1 MEKLY
6 KIMVCVCMIV
16 LMLGCQGNVVNSSS
30 VAETPSEERVESHKR
45 SSDQAN
51 VVFLATI
58 RNISSVSSVF
68 QNAIDHF
75 NAENG
80 EYVIEPV
87 YYKDEASL
95 QRAVIS
101 GDSIDII
108 DLYGLSTDA
117 YVSKGIL
124 TDLYQYIDSDSDI
137 SRDDFVPAFLHMAEQ
152 QEHLLFLSS
161 SFSARGLLVPRSVV
175 GDMTTWTEQ
184 EFLAIAENLP
194 SEYYI
199 MGETSALDFFS
210 IYLTYTMDDIV
221 DLVRGSINLDNE
233 NFCKTLTCCK
243 EAYRNSAQGTMPLLQ
258 YFNVIFGASQYVTY
272 IREQS
277 DEYALVGFPGAD
289 GNGALRYFA
298 TEQLAI
304 SGLSEN
310 SAGAWAFLKY
320 LVMSEP
326 GNVGF
331 PVLQKHFDAVIASE
345 MEDMVDE
352 NGNIVKPGMTDEEAM
367 LLTQWL
373 DNASGPGGAE
383 NASEVIEIILEEA
396 SAYITGD
403 KNLDTVLNLIENRV
417 AIYLAE
423 QS

>member
-6 KIMVCVCMIV
+6 KIMVCICMFG
-16 LMLGCQGNVVNSSS
+16 LMLGCQSNVVDSTSIS
-30 VAETPSEERVESHKR
+30 GVSQDEHIESRTRSLDEE
-45 SSDQAN
+45 N
-51 VVFLATI
+51 VVFLATL
-58 RNISSVSSVF
+58 RDVSTVSSAF
-68 QNAIDHF
+68 QNAIYNF

-80 EYVIEPV
+80 TYRVEPV

-101 GDSIDII
+101 GDPIDII
-108 DLYGLSTDA
+108 DLYSLSTDA

-124 TDLYQYIDSDSDI
+124 ADLYGYIDSDSDI
-137 SRDDFVPAFLHMAEQ
+137 SRDNFVPAFLDMAQQ
-152 QEHLLFLSS
+152 QEQLLFLSS
-161 SFSARGLLVPRSVV
+161 SFSARGLLVPRTIV
-175 GDMTTWTEQ
+175 GNTTTWTEQ
-184 EFLAIAENLP
+184 EFLAIAKNLP
-194 SEYYI
+194 DDYYI

-210 IYLTYTMDDIV
+210 IYLTYKISDFV
-221 DLVRGSINLDNE
+221 DLNLGTIDLDQAD
-233 NFCKTLTCCK
+233 FCEMLTYCK
-243 EAYRNSAQGTMPLLQ
+243 EAYRTSAQGTTPLLQ

-304 SGLSEN
+304 SQLSKN
-310 SAGAWAFLKY
+310 AAGAWEFLKY

-326 GNVGF
+326 GNLGF
-331 PVLQKHFDAVIASE
+331 PVLQEHFEAVIASE
-345 MEDMVDE
+345 MEDILDE
-352 NGNIVKPGMTDEEAM
+352 NGDIVVQGMTEEEKT

-383 NASEVIEIILEEA
+383 NTSEVIDIILEEA
-396 SAYITGD
+396 SAYITED
-403 KNLDTVLNLIENRV
+403 KDLDTVLELIEDRV
-417 AIYLAE
+417 TIYLAE